1 MATAYVGPP
10 GQRAMLDWMAEQS
23 KYRGFAQGMPNRL
36 RHYDFP
42 WRPEAFQALG
52 HSGIPVFAAWGT
64 DDTVHPTIGPSCCS
78 DTCPR
83 QSFCPSTAP
92 GMPLPTAAPMPTS
105 TATAAACGTA
115 RDDRDNEA
123 RDIG

>member
-64 DDTVHPTIGPSCCS
+64 DDTVHPYDRTQLLQRYVPQTELLPLDGAGHALAYGRADADLDGYGRCLR
-78 DTCPR
+78 D
-83 QSFCPSTAP
+83 ST
-92 GMPLPTAAPMPTS
+92 
-105 TATAAACGTA
+105 
-115 RDDRDNEA
+115 R
-123 RDIG
+123 